1 MIDKFTNNN
10 NPLLPLNYNICD
22 CEAHVFSDGVL
33 HVVGSVDI
41 KENEYC
47 SKRYHHIYTRDM
59 VNWTIE
65 QDIFSWTETDE
76 IKLYAPDFC
85 EKEGIIYLFFCLS
98 DGREAY
104 ISANEWKNLKES
116 EIHFLPISGID
127 PAVIVDG
134 KEIYYFWGQFN
145 LNGSKISIQEG
156 NVYLNEVRRNI
167 LTEEEH
173 FFHEGF
179 SIRKINNLYYALYAS
194 IVNGKPTCLDYAIA
208 KEPFG
213 PYERKGTVID
223 NLKCDPKVW
232 NNHGS
237 IEKFNGQWYVFY
249 HRSYNKSPFMRHLCI
264 EKINFDEKG
273 NIEYAH
279 MTSSGIGQYISAN
292 KLIQAKQYAELI
304 GKGYLKKNTLIR
316 AFSGDV
322 IIFRYIVALPNI
334 KKIVIENKGFAVFDL
349 FVDEKYLAR
358 IVCWNSRT
366 KVIKWNDNLRT
377 SQKFSLKIEIKKSYN
392 FMLESLSFT

>member
-1 MIDKFTNNN
+1 
-10 NPLLPLNYNICD
+10 
-22 CEAHVFSDGVL
+22 
-33 HVVGSVDI
+33 
-41 KENEYC
+41 
-47 SKRYHHIYTRDM
+47 
-59 VNWTIE
+59 
-65 QDIFSWTETDE
+65 
-76 IKLYAPDFC
+76 
-85 EKEGIIYLFFCLS
+85 
-98 DGREAY
+98 
-104 ISANEWKNLKES
+104 
-116 EIHFLPISGID
+116 
-127 PAVIVDG
+127 
-134 KEIYYFWGQFN
+134 
-145 LNGSKISIQEG
+145 
-156 NVYLNEVRRNI
+156 
-167 LTEEEH
+167 
-173 FFHEGF
+173 
-179 SIRKINNLYYALYAS
+179 
-194 IVNGKPTCLDYAIA
+194 
-208 KEPFG
+208 
-213 PYERKGTVID
+213 
-223 NLKCDPKVW
+223 
-232 NNHGS
+232 
-237 IEKFNGQWYVFY
+237 
-249 HRSYNKSPFMRHLCI
+249 MRHLCI

-377 SQKFSLKIEIKKSYN
+377 SQKFSLIIEIKKSYN